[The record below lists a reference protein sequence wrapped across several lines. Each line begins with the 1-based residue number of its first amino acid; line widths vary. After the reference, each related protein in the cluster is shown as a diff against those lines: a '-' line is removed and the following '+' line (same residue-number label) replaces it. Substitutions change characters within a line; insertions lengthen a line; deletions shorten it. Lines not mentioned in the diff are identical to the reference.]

1 MNRAVLVGIDLAAV
15 LVLVFCLYFPRNRRR
30 DMVVALLGVN
40 VGVMAIATAF
50 THVEVNLGLGLGLFG
65 VLSIIRLR
73 SSELGQQ
80 EIAYYF
86 CSLALGLLGGVQFEP
101 TYVSP
106 LLMAAVLVTLWLG
119 DHQALLRRHF
129 HQNMILDR
137 AYTDNGELIRV
148 LEELLGG
155 TDQVSVRRVRIRR
168 VDLVNDSTSVD
179 VHYRMKS

>member
-1 MNRAVLVGIDLAAV
+1 MSRVAIVAVDLVAV

-50 THVEVNLGLGLGLFG
+50 TQVEANLGLGLGLFG

-73 SSELGQQ
+73 SSELGQP

-86 CSLALGLLGGVQFEP
+86 CALALGLLGGVQFEP
-101 TYVSP
+101 AYVSP

-119 DHQALLRRHF
+119 DHQALLRGYLE
-129 HQNMILDR
+129 QNMILDR
-137 AYTDNGELIRV
+137 AYTDNAELIRV
-148 LEELLGG
+148 LEDLLGRSG
-155 TDQVSVRRVRIRR
+155 QVSVRRVKVRR
-168 VDLVNDSTSVD
+168 VDLVNDSTNVD
-179 VHYRMKS
+179 VYYRLRS